1 MTVFTPFIY
10 LSFILLALFIRP
22 YLLRSIINYPLIL
35 TIIGFAAAVGVVIT
49 GHDRLIHYGYFQ
61 NLVKYF
67 IIPVIIYHSAMTLDY
82 KIIRENKLNVFLL
95 GIALSLFTIFLGGY
109 LLFLFINNTQQF
121 PLVAGILTMA
131 LLVSTTSTTFREW
144 MSNNKR
150 IYAILQAETLCT
162 QLISVVCFSTI
173 LITTFNQT
181 TNGSWLTFGIAQFC
195 DQIAG
200 GLFVALMVGG
210 LTIGLININRD
221 LIFQSV
227 VTVFA
232 IYLGYLL
239 AIMIFKVSG
248 VVAIAGMAVLFTVIG
263 NWIESPPTHIFI
275 DKMWESLY
283 AICYAATY
291 LLLGATVTIWMFT
304 QQYLA
309 MLIVLAIVFGL
320 RAIICYLMMPR
331 GHKNICF
338 LGGVRGLL
346 PILLTLA
353 IPSTLP
359 YWWTI
364 QSIVCGVVVLSLV
377 VQLPMLRIATKGDAK

>member
-1 MTVFTPFIY
+1 MAIFTPFIY
-10 LSFILLALFIRP
+10 LSFILLALFVRP
-22 YLLRSIINYPLIL
+22 YLLRSIVNYPLVL
-35 TIIGFAAAVGVVIT
+35 TVIGFVGALLIVIT

-61 NLVKYF
+61 SLVKYF
-67 IIPVIIYHSAMTLDY
+67 IIPVVIYHSAMTLDY
-82 KIIRENKLNVFLL
+82 QIIRNNKLSVFLL
-95 GIALSLFTIFLGGY
+95 GIVLSLLTVFLGGY
-109 LLFLFINNTQQF
+109 LLFLFINNSEQF

-131 LLVSTTSTTFREW
+131 LLVSTTSTTFKAW
-144 MSNNKR
+144 MSEKKR
-150 IYAILQAETLCT
+150 AYAVLQAEMLCT
-162 QLISVVCFSTI
+162 QLISVVCFSVI
-173 LITTFNQT
+173 LITTLNQT
-181 TNGSWLTFGIAQFC
+181 TRGSWLTFGIAQFC

-200 GLFVALMVGG
+200 GLFIALMVGG

-227 VTVFA
+227 ATIFA

-263 NWIESPPTHIFI
+263 NWLEKPPTHIFI
-275 DKMWESLY
+275 DEMWESLY

-291 LLLGATVTIWMFT
+291 LLLGVTVTIWMFT

-309 MLIVLAIVFGL
+309 MLVVLAIILGL
-320 RAIICYLMMPR
+320 RSIFCYLMIPKEN
-331 GHKNICF
+331 KNICF